1 MAGCRTTRGRP
12 AERNSLADF
21 ARRGEGRREARGSD
35 GLQRA
40 AQRAWRPARLTQ
52 AERKGL
58 PHAGLFP
65 ARAHRLL
72 RPRGG
77 MDAIAHKAAQ
87 GAGGMANST
96 HARDLGSLGLAVASS
111 GPQVDRGLVR
121 KGGLEPPRLAA
132 LEPRRER
139 GRMRNRTTRRSALG
153 AWRGKGQAFAGAI
166 SPSLGLAVASSRPQV
181 DRGLVRK
188 GGLEPPRLAALEPKS
203 RASTNSATFARC
215 EILRRASR
223 PVPATELNA
232 PQRAHCPFACS

>member
-21 ARRGEGRREARGSD
+21 ARRGEGRREARGYNGTWTRRSAP
-35 GLQRA
+35 GAL
-40 AQRAWRPARLTQ
+40 PGKGQ
-52 AERKGL
+52 AF
-58 PHAGLFP
+58 AG
-65 ARAHRLL
+65 
-72 RPRGG
+72 
-77 MDAIAHKAAQ
+77 AIPP
-87 GAGGMANST
+87 
-96 HARDLGSLGLAVASS
+96 SLGLAVASS
-111 GPQVDRGLVR
+111 RPQVDRGLVR

-166 SPSLGLAVASSRPQV
+166 PPSLGLAVASSRPQV